1 MERDKDV
8 CSMPLF
14 LSIGDIVKKINFSWG
29 AVGMCA
35 VLSIILI
42 GFALQTFQLVS
53 ELFPN
58 DQLAMKLFAVGALD
72 GSGILFL
79 VLDMFWPFK
88 YRNHKTLAGGMTWI
102 CFGGSSLA
110 TFIQVLFF
118 DAIHVNASLPSLALV
133 AIYFVIAGLTVAD
146 VWVLV
151 IIIHGQYASV
161 NTFSDVSLEEAVQV
175 SLLSEKKTR

>member
-1 MERDKDV
+1 M
-8 CSMPLF
+8 
-14 LSIGDIVKKINFSWG
+14 KKVNFSWG
-29 AVGMCA
+29 AVGMCSIL
-35 VLSIILI
+35 VLVLI

-58 DQLAMKLFAVGALD
+58 DQLIMKLFAVGSLD

-88 YRNHKTLAGGMTWI
+88 SRSYKSLAGGMCWI

-110 TFIQVLFF
+110 TFIQVLFY
-118 DAIHVNASLPSLALV
+118 DAIRVHASLPDLALMT
-133 AIYFVIAGLTVAD
+133 IYFIIALLTVAD

-151 IIIHGQYASV
+151 IIIHGQYSQSV
-161 NTFSDVSLEEAVQV
+161 NTFSDAVTLEPVQV
-175 SLLSEKKTR
+175 SLLQTSEKKR